1 MPQYVHHAMRPAS
14 QYESWADMGTY
25 PSSHPALHVGMI
37 AQGVAAPL
45 NVAESQQLHVSSWC
59 PV

>member
-1 MPQYVHHAMRPAS
+1 MRPAS